1 MLEENIEKSK
11 TESKRLVDEA
21 ANYLKIIDELSMGHS
36 STQNNKHHDQ
46 LQTEDLHWE
55 HR

>member
-1 MLEENIEKSK
+1 MLEENSEKLK

-21 ANYLKIIDELSMGHS
+21 ANYLKNIDELSMERS

-46 LQTEDLHWE
+46 LQTGDLH
-55 HR
+55 